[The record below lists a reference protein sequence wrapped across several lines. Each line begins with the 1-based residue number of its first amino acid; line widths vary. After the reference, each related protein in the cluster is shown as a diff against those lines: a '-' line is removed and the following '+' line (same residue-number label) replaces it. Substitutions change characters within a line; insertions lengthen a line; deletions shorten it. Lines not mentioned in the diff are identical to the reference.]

1 MNSFDLEVQHNLN
14 DWKNMRSNM
23 TVRKKTRAKYFT
35 GYITDVQIWNY
46 PLNQADSLTWSSCKS
61 TMGGNVFNWLDY
73 SSLMSSEVSY
83 AQLCPATQQ
92 KIIIISEKLSHDK
105 MSSYCNGIGGW
116 MYRSGSA
123 FDPERENILSKFQKY
138 PKCHDESYTWTQF
151 TRNNN
156 NILVNEFGEEIDSE
170 SWELFEP
177 NGGFNEDCGV
187 LSLDTNQY
195 SDKACSLQLCGI
207 CLLNAHTTYNVRGD
221 TSPFLFDSMFYLSD
235 TYRNEK
241 LILEGLAF
249 STLYFENLS
258 WVISYQEGFPPYW
271 ILEKSY
277 SPFGKHVWK
286 LNENFSVHISI
297 DSCNNKEYNCD
308 DGSCVD
314 IEKRCNGKFD
324 CADSS
329 DEARCTTIFH
339 PTSYDKS
346 IPPTEEDGTPL
357 ILDLKELSLGINNIE
372 DTKSLINMQFTLIT
386 KWRDSRLTFLNI
398 KPKTNF
404 SISSKEFES
413 IWSPK
418 FALRKTTEENLIENP
433 SFRNIIVT
441 TNDNGMSSGIRT
453 VDHAKTF
460 QGSVVDIIL
469 RQLYN
474 VKIICKFD
482 ELPFYPF
489 DENECK
495 FDLFLSSSE
504 QGWDFKDS
512 NMKFE
517 KSFHLN
523 PTPYDV
529 PPYEVKE
536 NEATIKETGIL
547 TVSLSLKRKF
557 TGVFFQQILPIYLLT
572 WIVYTSCFY
581 YTQMFEAAISV
592 NVTCLLTISGMVNS
606 QYQYLPVT
614 TSLKVIDI
622 LNIKSIV
629 LTSLVILMQTLL
641 VKYRSGSC
649 NLRALEMILVWVI
662 PIIGLAVDSF
672 FLVYGVLYEMDLV

>member
-1 MNSFDLEVQHNLN
+1 MNSFDLEVEHNLN
-14 DWKNMRSNM
+14 DWDNMRSNM
-23 TVRKKTRAKYFT
+23 NVRKKKHAEYFT

-46 PLNQADSLTWSSCKS
+46 RLNQADSLTWSSCKS
-61 TMGGNVFNWLDY
+61 TTGGNVFNWMNY

-83 AQLCPATQQ
+83 AQLCQATQQ
-92 KIIIISEKLSHDK
+92 NIIIISEKLSHDK

-116 MYRSGSA
+116 MYRSGSV
-123 FDPERENILSKFQKY
+123 FDPEREIIFSMFQEY
-138 PKCHDESYTWTQF
+138 PKCNDESYIWTQF

-156 NILVNEFGEEIDSE
+156 NKFVNEFGNEIDSE

-177 NGGFNEDCGV
+177 NGGFYENCGV
-187 LSLDTNQY
+187 LSLETGQY
-195 SDKACSLQLCGI
+195 SDKGCSLHLCGI
-207 CLLNAHTTYNVRGD
+207 CVLNASKTYSVRGD

-235 TYRNEK
+235 TYRDEK
-241 LILEGLAF
+241 VVLEGLTF

-258 WVISYQEGFPPYW
+258 WTIRDDNINW
-271 ILEKSY
+271 KLEKSY
-277 SPFGKHVWK
+277 SPLGKHVWK
-286 LNENFSVHISI
+286 FNENFSVLISI
-297 DSCNNKEYNCD
+297 DSCNNMQYNCD
-308 DGSCVD
+308 DGSCIE

-324 CADSS
+324 CSDSS
-329 DEARCTTIFH
+329 DEARCTTILL

-346 IPPTEEDGTPL
+346 IPPTEDDGTPL

-372 DTKSLINMQFTLIT
+372 DTKSHINMQFTLIT

-404 SISSKEFES
+404 SISWKEFES

-441 TNDNGMSSGIRT
+441 TNDNGISSGITT

-460 QGSVVDIIL
+460 KGSVVDIIL

-482 ELPFYPF
+482 KLPTYPF
-489 DENECK
+489 DKNECK

-512 NMKFE
+512 NIKFE

-529 PPYEVKE
+529 PPYEVEE

-547 TVSLSLKRKF
+547 TISFSLKRKF
-557 TGVFFQQILPIYLLT
+557 TGVFFQHILPIYLLT

-581 YTQMFEAAISV
+581 YKQMFEAAISV

-614 TSLKVIDI
+614 TGLKVIDI
-622 LNIKSIV
+622 FNIKSIV

-641 VKYRSGSC
+641 VKYRKGSC
-649 NLRALEMILVWVI
+649 NLRGLDLILVWVI